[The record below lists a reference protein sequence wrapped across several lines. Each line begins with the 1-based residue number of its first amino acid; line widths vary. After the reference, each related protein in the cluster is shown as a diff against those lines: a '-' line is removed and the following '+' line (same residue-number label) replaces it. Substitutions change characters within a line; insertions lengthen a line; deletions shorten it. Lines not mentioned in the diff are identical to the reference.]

1 MIRKRKDKDLP
12 GMPQSQGARI
22 GVIEIA
28 PDDDRQ
34 AVLTAMLAEDRLKRE
49 KIVLILPQKNKALQR
64 PEDFD
69 DLKMLRRK
77 LQAELIFVTPA
88 GPGPADFARQRR
100 FSVFSSMESFV
111 HSLNASQPA
120 QSIPAG
126 SQPSN
131 KPGKRDVFGRPK
143 QGAPI

>member
-1 MIRKRKDKDLP
+1 MKYGKGTELP
-12 GMPQSQGARI
+12 GVSPAQGARI
-22 GVIEIA
+22 GVIYVSAE
-28 PDDDRQ
+28 DDRKT
-34 AVLTAMLAEDRLKRE
+34 VLTAILREDRLKRAQ
-49 KIVLILPQKNKALQR
+49 IVLDLPQKNKAFQR